1 MAIYVVEIPHQM
13 PPVAWTARSESELIR
28 RVKEAD
34 LPGIVYERTTVRELV
49 DTYGDDDEQVA
60 ELARLHG
67 PETVLYVA
75 DYLIGEGE
83 YTTEAVSEYDAA
95 VAAIGHDL
103 HSVMI
108 FSSEAE
114 ARAALDADENWE
126 TLHQGLQAR
135 EALRDL
141 LGE

>member
-1 MAIYVVEIPHQM
+1 MTIYVVEIPHQM
-13 PPVAWTARSESELIR
+13 PPFAWTARDESELIR
-28 RVKEAD
+28 RVMEAD

-60 ELARLHG
+60 ELARIHD
-67 PETVLYVA
+67 PETVLYAA

-95 VAAIGHDL
+95 VAALGHDL
-103 HSVMI
+103 HTVLI
-108 FSSEAE
+108 FKSEAE
-114 ARAALDADENWE
+114 ARDALATDENWE
-126 TLHQGLQAR
+126 ALHQGLQAR

-141 LGE
+141 LG

>member
-1 MAIYVVEIPHQM
+1 MTIYVVEIPHQM
-13 PPVAWTARSESELIR
+13 PPVAWTARDESELIR
-28 RVKEAD
+28 RVMAAD
-34 LPGIVYERTTVRELV
+34 LSGVVYERTTVRELV
-49 DTYGDDDEQVA
+49 DAYGEDDEQVA
-60 ELARLHG
+60 ELARRHD
-67 PETVLYVA
+67 PETVLYRA

-83 YTTEAVSEYDAA
+83 YTTEVVSEYDAA

-103 HSVMI
+103 HNVMI

-126 TLHQGLQAR
+126 IHQGSKAR

-141 LGE
+141 LGGE